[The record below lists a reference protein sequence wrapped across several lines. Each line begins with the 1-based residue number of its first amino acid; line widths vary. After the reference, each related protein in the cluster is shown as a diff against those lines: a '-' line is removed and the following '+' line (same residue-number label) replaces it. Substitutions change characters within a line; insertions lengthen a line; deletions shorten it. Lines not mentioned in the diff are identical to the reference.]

1 MTEVGR
7 TDDITVGPC
16 FGTDESGKA
25 RFVGKDYLVSHDE
38 TSCNNSTNFLLLVCE
53 CNFRAKKMTRGG

>member
-1 MTEVGR
+1 MTEIGR

-25 RFVGKDYLVSHDE
+25 RFVGKEYLVSHDE
-38 TSCNNSTNFLLLVCE
+38 VEVL
-53 CNFRAKKMTRGG
+53 